1 MDNQQGSVTI
11 AGNPDGAAAGGQ
23 QASWYQGFPDE
34 VRGLVE
40 TKGWQTPVDAITSY
54 ANLEK
59 FLGADKAG
67 RGLVLPKEDA
77 GADEWGQVYDRL
89 GRPKAPDGYK
99 LPVPQGDTGEFAQ
112 AAAKVFH
119 EAGLST
125 KQAEALASWWNQTQ
139 QQMAGSQEQSL
150 VQNSEIEMAQLQQ
163 EWGRDF
169 DSNIEAGRRA
179 ARQFGVDADTIS
191 AMESA
196 IGTRKTME
204 LFTKIGKGLTED
216 TFVDGS
222 GNRGFG
228 VSPEAARVRIGQ
240 LKADPEWTAKYLGG
254 NADAKAEMDRL
265 IRAAYPE

>member
-1 MDNQQGSVTI
+1 MDNQQGSVP
-11 AGNPDGAAAGGQ
+11 AGNPDGAAATGQ
-23 QASWYQGFPDE
+23 QAPWYQSFPDE

-67 RGLVLPKEDA
+67 RGLVLPKDDNP
-77 GADEWGQVYDRL
+77 DEWGQVYDRL

-99 LPVPQGDTGEFAQ
+99 LPVPDGDTGEFAK
-112 AAAKVFH
+112 AAADIFH
-119 EAGLST
+119 KAGLTT
-125 KQAEALASWWNQTQ
+125 KQAEALAGWWNQTQ
-139 QQMAGSQEQSL
+139 QQMNGSQQESL
-150 VQNSEIEMAQLQQ
+150 VQRSEQEMAQLQQ
-163 EWGRDF
+163 EWGKDF
-169 DSNIEAGRRA
+169 DANIEAGRRA

-191 AMESA
+191 AMESS
-196 IGTRKTME
+196 IGTRKVME

-216 TFVDGS
+216 TFVDGA

-240 LKADPEWTAKYLGG
+240 LKADPGWTAKYLGG
-254 NADAKAEMDRL
+254 DADAKAEMERL
-265 IRAAYPE
+265 LRAAYPE